1 MGYAATILADSVS
14 ENGDRLTTFE
24 VTLPRIV
31 LSEFNTH
38 RMLSRNSASS
48 RAVPI
53 SISIR
58 DVEEDPFIPEV
69 FGSHQKGMVEG
80 EPLNEDDQNLAR
92 HLWLGARD
100 AALDYASGLERMNV
114 YKGLANR
121 LLEPFKWHTIIATA
135 TDWDN
140 FFALR
145 TEKNAQA
152 EIQRPARMMRELYEA
167 SVPEELHEGQWHTPL
182 VSSDEL
188 ASRDASWGD
197 VPTAKCAEPDW
208 DFWVPVSAGRCAR
221 VSYNRQH
228 DGGDPESDR
237 ARAAS
242 LKESYHLSPFEHV
255 ARPFSMREWEAVDA
269 AWWATPR
276 AGYAVEKFVINLHRN
291 LKYAGNLRGWWSAR
305 MDVPCQR
312 NFQDV
317 LDAREDEISV
327 A

>member
-1 MGYAATILADSVS
+1 MGYAAAILADSVS

-48 RAVPI
+48 RAVPV

-58 DVEEDPFIPEV
+58 DVEEEPFIPEV

-167 SVPEELHEGQWHTPL
+167 SEPRMLGEGEWHIPL
-182 VSSDEL
+182 VSSEEFIEGGEDY
-188 ASRDASWGD
+188 GY
-197 VPTAKCAEPDW
+197 
-208 DFWVPVSAGRCAR
+208 WVPVSIGRCAR

-228 DGGDPESDR
+228 DGGDPDSDV
-237 ARAAS
+237 ARHDS

-255 ARPFSMREWEAVDA
+255 ARPFSMREWRAVEA
-269 AWWATPR
+269 AWLATPR
-276 AGYAVEKFVINLHRN
+276 AVYTVEDQPFVINLHRN

-305 MDVPCQR
+305 MDVPHQR
-312 NFQDV
+312 NFQEA
-317 LDAREDEISV
+317 LEARE